1 MADYTSSI
9 FILLAD
15 DDAGD
20 CILFKDAIDQL
31 KQNVSLEVCN
41 NGFTLMKYLSNPKNH
56 LPDFIFLDLN
66 MPLKNGIECLQ
77 EIKKSAKWKHIK
89 TVILST
95 TCNPDQKTELY
106 NLGADLCLQKPN
118 SFSTFKNILSK
129 CLQMDWATLK

>member
-1 MADYTSSI
+1 MNTKLFLAEDDSDDMEL
-9 FILLAD
+9 FIDIITGISPDIQISVAKNGIELMRLLESE
-15 DDAGD
+15 
-20 CILFKDAIDQL
+20 
-31 KQNVSLEVCN
+31 KQ
-41 NGFTLMKYLSNPKNH
+41 

>member
-1 MADYTSSI
+1 MNTKLFLAEDDSDDMEL
-9 FILLAD
+9 FIDIITGISPDIQISVAKNGIELMRLLESE
-15 DDAGD
+15 
-20 CILFKDAIDQL
+20 
-31 KQNVSLEVCN
+31 KQ
-41 NGFTLMKYLSNPKNH
+41 

-77 EIKKSAKWKHIK
+77 EIKKSAKWKHIE
-89 TVILST
+89 TVILT
-95 TCNPDQKTELY
+95 TSCNPEQKNELY

>member
-1 MADYTSSI
+1 MNTKLFLAEDDSDDMEL
-9 FILLAD
+9 FIDIITGISPDIQISVAKNGIELMRLLESE
-15 DDAGD
+15 
-20 CILFKDAIDQL
+20 
-31 KQNVSLEVCN
+31 KQ
-41 NGFTLMKYLSNPKNH
+41 

-77 EIKKSAKWKHIK
+77 EIKKSAKWEHIK